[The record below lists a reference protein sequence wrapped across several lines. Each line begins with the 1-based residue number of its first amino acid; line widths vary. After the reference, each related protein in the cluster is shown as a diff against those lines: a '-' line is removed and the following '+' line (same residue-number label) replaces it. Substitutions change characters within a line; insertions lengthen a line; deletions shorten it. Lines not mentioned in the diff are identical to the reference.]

1 MLKDIKATN
10 ENIIKEHFSEIFG
23 KNYTIECNWNFP
35 VCILTIVYE
44 DEQKMSEWKII
55 TDLTTQD
62 FNLETFAT
70 KNEKVENS
78 EDVKVLPDK
87 SSIDNKTINFIIER
101 LSLISESFFTTR
113 KVQPAEETARPAEE
127 TAEIKE

>member
-10 ENIIKEHFSEIFG
+10 EKIIKEHFSEIFG
-23 KNYTIECNWNFP
+23 ENYNIECNWNFP
-35 VCILTIVYE
+35 VCVLTIVYE
-44 DEQKMSEWKII
+44 DKQKMSEWKII

-78 EDVKVLPDK
+78 EDVKVLPDR
-87 SSIDNKTINFIIER
+87 SSIDNKIINFIIER
-101 LSLISESFFTTR
+101 LSLISENFFTTR
-113 KVQPAEETARPAEE
+113 KVENPTPSQSETKAEV
-127 TAEIKE
+127 KE